1 MFGVCKY
8 HKKTISLH
16 QRMTEKSKNKVY
28 INMYVEFNKK
38 SHNYQ
43 PTMKYYALSHDTAE
57 WGPKSKHGHIFNDRF
72 ETEDIGNTLQA
83 MMKVC
88 FSQRKNRQ
96 HQSIFKTFI

>member
-43 PTMKYYALSHDTAE
+43 PTMKYYALSHGDLNQSMATFSTTDL
-57 WGPKSKHGHIFNDRF
+57 KQKTL
-72 ETEDIGNTLQA
+72 ETHY
-83 MMKVC
+83 
-88 FSQRKNRQ
+88 RP
-96 HQSIFKTFI
+96 